1 MTKLS
6 SRVSGLSR
14 KINRGGGLQG
24 LHNNNTHE
32 ILFWKYDRANID
44 AKSLKDNQIS
54 LDQCYV
60 HYQSQNCVRTTVH
73 ESSYCLCK
81 HMLNLSSFIFTI
93 QRFLIRYLTL
103 RGNESINPDL

>member
-14 KINRGGGLQG
+14 KINRGGGYRG
-24 LHNNNTHE
+24 CIIITHTK
-32 ILFWKYDRANID
+32 FYSGKYDRANID
-44 AKSLKDNQIS
+44 AKSLKHNQIS